1 MKKIISIFAI
11 VAMLVSSFALMT
23 ACGGN
28 EGTEPCEQCVDVNT
42 DGKCEV
48 CGGAVELPEPQEK
61 QTYKVI
67 VKDTNGAKVAGV
79 KVKLT
84 THGSESQVA
93 TTDANGEV
101 SIELAAVAYVKAVIT
116 EVPDG
121 YYKPTKDT
129 LFDDGSTEA
138 TVTLEIDERVTYKVN
153 VVDGEGNGIAGIMV
167 GICDDETCKSPTA
180 TNAEGSATFKLTIVG
195 KAKVQFIM
203 LEGYEITSHTQDE
216 SGYVHFADGETEIT
230 ITLKAI

>member
-28 EGTEPCEQCVDVNT
+28 EGTEPCA
-42 DGKCEV
+42 KCDV
-48 CGGAVELPEPQEK
+48 CGGEVEIPEPQEK
-61 QTYKVI
+61 ETYKVT
-67 VKDTNGAKVAGV
+67 VKDSDGAKVAGV
-79 KVKLT
+79 KIKLT

-101 SIELAAVAYVKAVIT
+101 SIELAAVAYVKAVIV

-121 YYKPTKDT
+121 YYKPTGAI
-129 LFDDGSTEA
+129 LFDEGAKEA

-153 VVDGEGNGIAGIMV
+153 VVDEEGNGIAGIMV
-167 GICDDETCKSPTA
+167 GICDDLGCKTPVSTGE
-180 TNAEGSATFKLTIVG
+180 NGVATFKIEVTG
-195 KAKVQFIM
+195 AAKVQFIM
-203 LEGYEITSHTQDE
+203 LEGYEITSHTQDDA
-216 SGYVHFADGETEIT
+216 GYVHFEDGATEIT